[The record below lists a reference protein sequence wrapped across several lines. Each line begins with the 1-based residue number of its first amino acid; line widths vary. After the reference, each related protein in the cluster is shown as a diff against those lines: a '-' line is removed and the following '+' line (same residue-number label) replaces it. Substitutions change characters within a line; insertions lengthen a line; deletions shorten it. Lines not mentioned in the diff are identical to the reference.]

1 MVTAGARGSVR
12 DHRVV
17 LDRAVRWSL
26 ELCLLLCRHG
36 TEIALVRSENSLIV
50 RGRERAL
57 LGEAVVWLEVKLGQ
71 RDLLT
76 ETCLTSTT
84 TTGVVLCLKM
94 VLPAAKFPLT
104 QPVDE
109 EEEESEGEDGGDR
122 GGYESQTEVAHLAFL
137 VLPPV
142 AEPLTTTVAGS
153 HGQTSLWRT
162 AEDRAAEHR

>member
-1 MVTAGARGSVR
+1 MVAAGARGSVR

-26 ELCLLLCRHG
+26 ELCLLLGRHG
-36 TEIALVRSENSLIV
+36 TEIALVRSENSLVV

-71 RDLLT
+71 RDFLT
-76 ETCLTSTT
+76 ETCLTSTS
-84 TTGVVLCLKM
+84 TGVVLRLKM
-94 VLPAAKFPLT
+94 VLPAAQFPLT
-104 QPVDE
+104 QSVDE

-122 GGYESQTEVAHLAFL
+122 GGDESQTEVAHLAAF

-142 AEPLTTTVAGS
+142 AEPLTTTVAGPD
-153 HGQTSLWRT
+153 GQTSLWRT